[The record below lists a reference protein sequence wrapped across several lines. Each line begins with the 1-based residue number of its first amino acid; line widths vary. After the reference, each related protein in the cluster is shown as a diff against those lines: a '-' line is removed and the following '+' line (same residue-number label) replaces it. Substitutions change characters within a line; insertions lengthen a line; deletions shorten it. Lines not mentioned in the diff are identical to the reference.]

1 MALIIAAIPPTEVP
15 EPSGTIEVAHAPLRA
30 IAIGEA
36 EVPGIIDEL
45 PLLGVVA
52 AYAHGTTRVRGA
64 AELRVKESD
73 RIEVLAAGLRA
84 LGATVASVPD
94 GFDVTGGVLH
104 GGTVTSGGDHRLAMA
119 FAIGAL
125 GAADAVAIDDA
136 ECVAI
141 SHPAFFDELERLRA

>member
-1 MALIIAAIPPTEVP
+1 MCGSRSRPISRT
-15 EPSGTIEVAHAPLRA
+15 SGTIEVAHAPLRA
-30 IAIGEA
+30 ITIDEA

-52 AYAHGTTRVRGA
+52 AYAGAPRAQRAA

-84 LGATVASVPD
+84 LGAVVAGVPD
-94 GFDVTGGVLH
+94 GFDVTGGALH
-104 GGTVTSGGDHRLAMA
+104 GGQVESGGDHRLAMA

-125 GAADAVAIDDA
+125 GASDAVTIDDA